1 MAGRNCPSPRRRGA
15 KVKGVARCVAG
26 VEIVGARTI
35 FLSAGIPSSV
45 ATLLK
50 TSAVVFLVSILPS
63 PKFFELNG

>member
-1 MAGRNCPSPRRRGA
+1 
-15 KVKGVARCVAG
+15 
-26 VEIVGARTI
+26 VGARTI

-45 ATLLK
+45 PTLLK